1 MAAVP
6 KSNTGPLGI
15 PPGGPWFAD
24 ALTGTIQR
32 QSNPVLAEGLAQ
44 SGQFVGFATQAE
56 AQAFLAQSIPTAVK
70 KPVAAVVGAA
80 GTVGDFLG
88 KLGQANTWLRVL
100 KVVIGVV
107 LVIVGLVQ
115 LTHAQ
120 KLIETAGEAAALA

>member
-1 MAAVP
+1 MAAAP
-6 KSNTGPLGI
+6 KSNTGPFGI

-32 QSNPVLAEGLAQ
+32 QSDPVLAEALAE

-56 AQAFLAQSIPTAVK
+56 AKAFLAQSIPAQVK
-70 KPVAAVVGAA
+70 KPIGAAVGAA
-80 GTVGDFLG
+80 ESVGDFLG
-88 KLGQANTWLRVL
+88 KLGERNTWLRVL

-115 LTHAQ
+115 LTHAD
-120 KLIETAGEAAALA
+120 KLIGPAAKAAVLA